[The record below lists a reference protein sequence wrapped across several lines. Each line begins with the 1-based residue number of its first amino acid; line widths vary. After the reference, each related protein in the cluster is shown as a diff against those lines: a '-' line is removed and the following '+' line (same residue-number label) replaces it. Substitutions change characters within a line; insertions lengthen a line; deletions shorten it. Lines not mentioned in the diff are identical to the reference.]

1 MANAPATAPK
11 VLPVEPDGIPS
22 ELRRLPRWV
31 PWRYDW
37 REARNGKAGQWAK
50 VPYQVS
56 GEPARSN
63 DPATWG
69 AFDAVLAEYSRC
81 PDRWAGVGFVLGRP
95 TSASIWTGRSTGG
108 PAAMSHGRGPFGR
121 SLPSRRNLSTRVS
134 LSAGSSPTPKSAHR
148 ARASRRLS
156 GRRCRRAGG
165 KSAGKMPAWKCT
177 TAAGSLPSPATS
189 PPAGQSVIAEA
200 GAFVAELHAAV
211 FGQRKAAQANHRPA
225 GFQPSDDQVLDAI
238 RRARNGGRLARLLA
252 GNASG
257 YSSPSEAD
265 AALACGLAFWTRDP
279 DQIGR
284 LMRQSGL
291 IRDKYDRRDYL
302 PRTIGRTLGQATES
316 YDWGRRAR
324 IRPAIER
331 AERIERAETTE
342 CDRGGNVPVVLS
354 ADPVESAIRDTLPK
368 VVGRMS
374 RQVFELARALKAI
387 PTYSDAPA
395 EAVRQHLKRWH
406 RLGTEAGTVTDSF
419 TDTWIAF
426 AMGWPKVKFPLG
438 ADAMST
444 IVERAR
450 AAAVPK
456 CAERY
461 DSPHVS
467 FLASLCRELQA
478 EAGNKPFYLSCA
490 TAGRLLAVD
499 ATTAWRYLW
508 LLQHDRII
516 EVVEKGHQGRATR
529 FKYAGD

>member
-1 MANAPATAPK
+1 MGEGALPSQRRAGPVQRPGNVGGVRCGPRGILALPGQVGWRWFRSRATY
-11 VLPVEPDGIPS
+11 VGID
-22 ELRRLPRWV
+22 L
-31 PWRYDW
+31 D
-37 REARNGKAGQWAK
+37 
-50 VPYQVS
+50 
-56 GEPARSN
+56 
-63 DPATWG
+63 G
-69 AFDAVLAEYSRC
+69 AFDRGTSCYVPWPRTLRAKFAKPEESLDPGVIVSRLVTYAEVSPSGTGVKAIVRATL
-81 PDRWAGVGFVLGRP
+81 PPGGRKVGGKDAGLE
-95 TSASIWTGRSTGG
+95 
-108 PAAMSHGRGPFGR
+108 MYD
-121 SLPSRRNLSTRVS
+121 
-134 LSAGSSPTPKSAHR
+134 
-148 ARASRRLS
+148 S
-156 GRRCRRAGG
+156 GRFFALTGHV
-165 KSAGKMPAWKCT
+165 A
-177 TAAGSLPSPATS
+177 
-189 PPAGQSVIAEA
+189 PAGQSVIAEA